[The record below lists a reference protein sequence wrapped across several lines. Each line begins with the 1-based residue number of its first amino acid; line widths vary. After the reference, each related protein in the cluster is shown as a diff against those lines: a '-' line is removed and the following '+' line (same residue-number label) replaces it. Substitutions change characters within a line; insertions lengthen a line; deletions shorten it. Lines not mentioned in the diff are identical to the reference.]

1 MLIFDIET
9 GPGPWDEIS
18 KFMPPFDPGSVKGIV
33 TGEFDPASVKTGNL
47 GDIKAREK
55 IEKARVEHNAA
66 LANSAQ
72 LLADAEAKHKAA
84 FLDKAALEPTTGRV
98 LAIGYGGSRI
108 DGKKII
114 DAVSDQRGE
123 GALIEKFWSEYV
135 NRRNAGQHIIGHNI
149 LGFDLPFMIRRSW
162 MLNVDVPA
170 SVRPPPGRYFD
181 SLFVDTQEVWLCG
194 DRWGGTP
201 SNLNIVSKAF
211 GLTGKNGNGK
221 DFAELLASDYDAAVN
236 YLRNDLELTANVA
249 ARMGVI

>member
-84 FLDKAALEPTTGRV
+84 FIESAALAPTTGRI
-98 LAIGYGGSRI
+98 LTIGYGGSRI

-123 GALIEKFWSEYV
+123 GDLLAYFWDAYTS
-135 NRRNAGQHIIGHNI
+135 RRNAGQHIVGHNI
-149 LGFDLPFMIRRSW
+149 FGFDLPFMIRRSW
-162 MLNVDVPA
+162 ALSVDVPET
-170 SVRPPPGRYFD
+170 VKPDRFYDRI
-181 SLFVDTQEVWLCG
+181 FVDTLDVWLCG
-194 DRWGGTP
+194 KRWGSEPADLDT
-201 SNLNIVSKAF
+201 LDKFF
-211 GLTGKNGNGK
+211 GGEGKNGNGK
-221 DFAELLASDYDAAVN
+221 DFARLFETDREKAIEYAKHDLAM
-236 YLRNDLELTANVA
+236 TARVA
-249 ARMGVI
+249 AAMGVV